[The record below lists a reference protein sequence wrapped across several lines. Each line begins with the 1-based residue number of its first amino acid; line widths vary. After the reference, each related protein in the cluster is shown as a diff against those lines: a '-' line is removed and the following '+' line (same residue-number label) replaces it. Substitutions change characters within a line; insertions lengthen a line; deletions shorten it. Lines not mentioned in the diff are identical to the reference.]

1 MRVLDK
7 DGDYCLS
14 ETEFENLAEK
24 IINKLKLF
32 NHIFCISKYY
42 LIMDVS

>member
-24 IINKLKLF
+24 IIALFARNKK
-32 NHIFCISKYY
+32 
-42 LIMDVS
+42 